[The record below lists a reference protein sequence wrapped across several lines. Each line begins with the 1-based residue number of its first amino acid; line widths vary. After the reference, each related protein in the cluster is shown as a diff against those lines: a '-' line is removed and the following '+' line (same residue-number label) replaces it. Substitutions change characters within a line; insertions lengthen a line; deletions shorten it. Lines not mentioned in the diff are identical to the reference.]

1 MSSQSNKQIFEA
13 IVEHIP
19 LMIFVKDAAELRFVL
34 FNRAGEEL
42 LGLERGVLHGKS
54 DYDFFPKD
62 QADYFT
68 ARDREVLEGKRPV
81 SIEEPIETK
90 TGPRFLLTKKV
101 PILNE
106 SGDPV
111 YLLGLSL
118 DITER
123 KMAERS
129 RDEKAE
135 ALALAMKQSIEIEP
149 QMKLAQRASDIG
161 AKIGKLLAG
170 TPSGADIVEV
180 RALAALLM
188 ATDR

>member
-1 MSSQSNKQIFEA
+1 MGPSPDKQIFEA

-42 LGLERGVLHGKS
+42 LGLERDALHGKS

-62 QADYFT
+62 QADFFT
-68 ARDREVLEGKRPV
+68 ARDREVLEGKTPV

-90 TGPRFLLTKKV
+90 NGPRFLLTKKV
-101 PILNE
+101 PILDANGE
-106 SGDPV
+106 PV

-123 KMAERS
+123 KMAEKA
-129 RDEKAE
+129 RDEKTAALDSAIRQSAE
-135 ALALAMKQSIEIEP
+135 LEP
-149 QMKLAQRASDIG
+149 KV
-161 AKIGKLLAG
+161 LLAG
-170 TPSGADIVEV
+170 RAKEIGVEMRRLLQGIPSPA
-180 RALAALLM
+180 ALATLRELAAMLAM
-188 ATDR
+188 S